1 MKYKLIIL
9 TILLKLII
17 SQEEDSLIIE
27 HTIIGK
33 FYCQY
38 SYFRKI
44 EINKVIIWPGE
55 FGFTKIIKILSNKT
69 LKKDY
74 LILSFKVNDWDNE
87 LSPWESKGIKNE
99 YFNGDGLK
107 TINYIINDFLP
118 YFENKFPKIKNK
130 PKIIGG
136 YSLSG
141 LFSLYAFYST
151 DLFIGV
157 GGISPSLWFE
167 NWNEFIHK
175 NEIKNNG
182 SYVYLSLGD
191 IEEKNNEGD
200 LSIGCKVR
208 DFYEIISKDLNVKE
222 CIYEIN
228 EGDHFDNVEYRIAKG
243 FAWLLDKF

>member
-1 MKYKLIIL
+1 MNNKIIIL
-9 TILLKLII
+9 ITFLQLIL
-17 SQEEDSLIIE
+17 SQDEDSLIID

-38 SYFRKI
+38 SYFRNI
-44 EINKVIIWPGE
+44 EINKVVIWPGN
-55 FGFTKIIKILSNKT
+55 FGFKEMIKILSNKT
-69 LKKDY
+69 IKKDY
-74 LILSFKVNDWDNE
+74 IILSFQVNDWDNE
-87 LSPWESKGIKNE
+87 LSPWESKGIRNE
-99 YFNGDGLK
+99 YFKGDGSK
-107 TINYIINDFLP
+107 TLYYIINDFLP
-118 YFENKFPKIKNK
+118 YFENKFPIIKNK

-151 DLFIGV
+151 NIFIGV
-157 GGISPSLWFE
+157 GGFSPSLWFE

>member
-1 MKYKLIIL
+1 MKYKQIIL
-9 TILLKLII
+9 TILLKLIL
-17 SQEEDSLIIE
+17 SQEEDSLITD

-38 SYFRKI
+38 SYFTDI
-44 EINKVIIWPGE
+44 EINKIVIWPGE
-55 FGFTKIIKILSNKT
+55 FEFKNMIKILSNKT
-69 LKKDY
+69 QKKDY
-74 LILSFKVNDWDNE
+74 IILSFQVNDWDNE

-99 YFNGDGLK
+99 YFKGNGQK
-107 TINYIINDFLP
+107 TLDFIIKDFLP
-118 YFENKFPKIKNK
+118 YFENKFPIIKNK

-151 DLFIGV
+151 NIFIAV
-157 GGISPSLWFE
+157 GGFSPLLWYE
-167 NWNEFIHK
+167 NWNEFINK

-208 DFYEIISKDLNVKE
+208 DFYEIISKDKNIKD

-228 EGDHFDNVEYRIAKG
+228 EGDHFDNVEFKIAKG
-243 FAWLLDKF
+243 FSWLLDKF

>member
-1 MKYKLIIL
+1 M
-9 TILLKLII
+9 
-17 SQEEDSLIIE
+17 
-27 HTIIGK
+27 
-33 FYCQY
+33 
-38 SYFRKI
+38 
-44 EINKVIIWPGE
+44 
-55 FGFTKIIKILSNKT
+55 T

-87 LSPWESKGIKNE
+87 LSPWESKSIKNE
-99 YFNGDGLK
+99 YFKGEGPK
-107 TINYIINDFLP
+107 TLNYIKNEFLP
-118 YFENKFPKIKNK
+118 YFEKKFPEIKNK

-208 DFYEIISKDLNVKE
+208 DFYEIISKDKNVKD

-228 EGDHFDNVEYRIAKG
+228 EGDHLDNVDYKIAKG